1 MELLT
6 LFYVFFRIGLFGFG
20 GGYAMLPFIYESVQ
34 SFGFMDTEEFSNLL
48 AVSQITPGPIAL
60 NAATYVGYSSS
71 GILGGAVASF
81 AVILPSLIIIC
92 IIVHFYNKYLESR
105 IVEGI
110 FTGIRPVTVGLLAS
124 AIVFIGESSL
134 FKAELSI
141 SNILEYGYRYIN
153 IIPLC
158 IFLAVILLNG
168 KFKLNPIIIMI
179 LSGLVGAFFL

>member
-6 LFYVFFRIGLFGFG
+6 LLYVFFRIGLFGFG

-34 SFGFMDTEEFSNLL
+34 SFGLMDADEFSNLL

-60 NAATYVGYSSS
+60 NAATYVGYSTA
-71 GILGGAVASF
+71 GIAGGVIASI
-81 AVILPSLIIIC
+81 AVILPSLIFIC
-92 IIVHFYNKYLESR
+92 LIAHFYERYLESK
-105 IVEGI
+105 IVAGI

-124 AIVFIGESSL
+124 AIIYIGESSL
-134 FKAELSI
+134 FKADFSI

-158 IFLAVILLNG
+158 IFIIVVFLHG
-168 KFKLNPIIIMI
+168 KFKTNPIVLII
-179 LSGLVGAFFL
+179 LSGLTGAFLL

>member
-34 SFGFMDTEEFSNLL
+34 KFGFMDNAEFSNLL

-60 NAATYVGYSSS
+60 NAATYVGYSTS
-71 GILGGAVASF
+71 GILGGIVASL

-92 IIVHFYNKYLESR
+92 IIAHFYDKYLESK

-110 FTGIRPVTVGLLAS
+110 FTGIRPVTVGLLTS
-124 AIVFIGESSL
+124 AVIFIGESSL
-134 FKAELSI
+134 FKADFTI

-158 IFLAVILLNG
+158 IFIVVIFLHG

-179 LSGLVGAFFL
+179 LSGLVGAFLL